1 MPLVYR
7 PWISPYGDDDFEWDR
22 RKSLATFDDRD
33 LVFEAARIV
42 FRGSLFLATAARHA
56 PSPAPDGGP
65 FHGARRVVG
74 RVIAIIY
81 TPRGGK
87 CRIISLRPA
96 SLVESEI
103 YYEHTTR

>member
-7 PWISPYGDDDFEWDR
+7 PWISPYGDDDLEWDR
-22 RKSLATFDDRD
+22 RKSLATFEDRD
-33 LVFEAARIV
+33 LVFEAARLV
-42 FRGSLFLATAARHA
+42 FRGPLLRRQ
-56 PSPAPDGGP
+56 D
-65 FHGARRVVG
+65 ARRRRRSTEPRFMVLGELYG

-96 SLVESEI
+96 NLAESEI
-103 YYEHTTR
+103 YYEHTAG